1 MKDKLEEIYQH
12 TIPHSAFLSKSS
24 IDSCMY
30 QSYMLGKQENIEN
43 YKLEADQAE
52 RQGDYGK
59 VAELRYGKIKEA
71 EENLEKLKKQVASL
85 QGENAMLKEEV
96 VADDIAEIVARRTG
110 IPVSKMLQGEREKL
124 LTLETELIGRAH
136 V

>member
-43 YKLEADQAE
+43 Y
-52 RQGDYGK
+52 
-59 VAELRYGKIKEA
+59 
-71 EENLEKLKKQVASL
+71 NKLKKAFLNLLEELGNSEDNNPSKNQIE
-85 QGENAMLKEEV
+85 ENWKKNA
-96 VADDIAEIVARRTG
+96 G
-110 IPVSKMLQGEREKL
+110 L
-124 LTLETELIGRAH
+124 L
-136 V
+136 